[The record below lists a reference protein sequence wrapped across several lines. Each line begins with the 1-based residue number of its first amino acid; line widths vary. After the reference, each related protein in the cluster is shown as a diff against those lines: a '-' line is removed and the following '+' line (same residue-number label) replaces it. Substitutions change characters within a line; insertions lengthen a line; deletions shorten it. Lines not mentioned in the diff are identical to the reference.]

1 MEVITTELDENGRG
15 IASNI
20 AAAINENTVMVTA
33 SALLSASDIT
43 LAFSSLSDPQPMS
56 NKLIIRIMEFE
67 IFIVSTS
74 AFDY

>member
-33 SALLSASDIT
+33 SAPSWAY
-43 LAFSSLSDPQPMS
+43 S
-56 NKLIIRIMEFE
+56 NIEPIPE
-67 IFIVSTS
+67 IAAV
-74 AFDY
+74 AADAGLWMHVVCYPG